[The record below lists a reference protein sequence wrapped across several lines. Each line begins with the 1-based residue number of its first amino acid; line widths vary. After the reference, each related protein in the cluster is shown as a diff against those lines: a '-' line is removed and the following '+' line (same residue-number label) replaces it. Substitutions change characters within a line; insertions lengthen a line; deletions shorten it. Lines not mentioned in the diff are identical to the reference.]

1 MLTAFLSIS
10 CLLNPLLP
18 SGYEQRTFST
28 SADWFSFPSFWAS
41 VHCWFLS
48 WQRQLLNIRT
58 TSIREVIA
66 MCIAIAL
73 YLAFCQFWV
82 APRGR
87 GRFWAKLLTVVA
99 LVAPALVGRPTPRLR
114 PFLWLASGCLGS
126 VVGAL
131 IAHWLTA
138 RPQRETPAGDSINRG
153 SRSRRYLLAGFI
165 LLGAMALVI
174 PIGVIPSVLADTT
187 PGFGAREGGVF
198 LGVTVVFDLLAA
210 ALLAFALWRPRED
223 DLFSKGILGSAA
235 FVAVLLGLMYC
246 GLGVLLSGHGPPMP
260 IASVLLILCAVFGL
274 ITTALMIVTS
284 VIVDRARL
292 CA

>member
-1 MLTAFLSIS
+1 MNKDYSQVGFLVAVSAFLGFGT
-10 CLLNPLLP
+10 PLVA
-18 SGYEQRTFST
+18 FV
-28 SADWFSFPSFWAS
+28 SASAFETPG
-41 VHCWFLS
+41 
-48 WQRQLLNIRT
+48 T
-58 TSIREVIA
+58 TSIREVTA
-66 MCIAIAL
+66 MCVATAL

-82 APRGR
+82 APRGS
-87 GRFWAKLLTVVA
+87 GGFVAKLLTVVA
-99 LVAPALVGRPTPRLR
+99 LIAPALASRPPSAQRI
-114 PFLWLASGCLGS
+114 PWLASVCLGG

-138 RPQRETPAGDSINRG
+138 RPQRETPAGDSLNRG

-165 LLGAMALVI
+165 LLGAVALVI

-187 PGFGAREGGVF
+187 PGFGAGASGVF

-210 ALLAFALWRPRED
+210 ALLAFALWRRRED
-223 DLFSKGILGSAA
+223 DQFSKGILGGAA
-235 FVAVLLGLMYC
+235 FVAVLLGLLYC
-246 GLGVLLSGHGPPMP
+246 GFGVLLSGHGPAPP

>member
-1 MLTAFLSIS
+1 MNKEHFPAGALGAVAAFLGFGT
-10 CLLNPLLP
+10 PLVA
-18 SGYEQRTFST
+18 FV
-28 SADWFSFPSFWAS
+28 SAAAFETPG
-41 VHCWFLS
+41 
-48 WQRQLLNIRT
+48 T
-58 TSIREVIA
+58 TSIREVTA

-87 GRFWAKLLTVVA
+87 GRFWAKLLTVIA
-99 LVAPALVGRPTPRLR
+99 LIAPALVSRPPPAQPT
-114 PFLWLASGCLGS
+114 LWLASVCLGS

-138 RPQRETPAGDSINRG
+138 RPQRETPAGDSLNRG

-198 LGVTVVFDLLAA
+198 LGVAVVFDLLVA
-210 ALLAFALWRPRED
+210 ALLAFALWPRRED
-223 DLFSKGILGSAA
+223 DLFSKGVLGSAA

-274 ITTALMIVTS
+274 LTTALMIVTS